1 MTATAIPDLVAGIK
15 GILECTSEPV
25 EITQSVE
32 ALAKP
37 LAADTSWLE
46 PRCYEADETQG
57 IGIAVF
63 HEEPDNTIL
72 VETVSWL
79 PGRGVAPHDHQT
91 WGVVIGLE
99 GEECNVM
106 WTRSDD
112 GSRPGYAD
120 LSKASETIMRNGDV
134 CRLLP
139 NEIHSV
145 RNDGHEL
152 SMSLHI
158 YGRNLAHVKRSE
170 FDPINKIER
179 PCPVRKRND

>member
-1 MTATAIPDLVAGIK
+1 MTTVVIPELVQNIK
-15 GILECTSEPV
+15 DVLARTSDPV
-25 EITQSVE
+25 EITKSVE
-32 ALAKP
+32 ELAKP
-37 LAADTSWLE
+37 LATDTSWLE
-46 PRCYEADETQG
+46 PRCYEADEGQG

-72 VETVSWL
+72 IETVSWL

-99 GEECNVM
+99 GAECNTM
-106 WTRSDD
+106 WARADD
-112 GSRPGYAD
+112 GNQPGYAE
-120 LSKASETIMRNGDV
+120 LTKANETVMRNGDV

-145 RNDGHEL
+145 RNDGDEL

-158 YGRNLAHVKRSE
+158 YGRNLAHINRSE
-170 FDPINKIER
+170 FDPINNVER
-179 PCPVRKRND
+179 PCPVRRRND